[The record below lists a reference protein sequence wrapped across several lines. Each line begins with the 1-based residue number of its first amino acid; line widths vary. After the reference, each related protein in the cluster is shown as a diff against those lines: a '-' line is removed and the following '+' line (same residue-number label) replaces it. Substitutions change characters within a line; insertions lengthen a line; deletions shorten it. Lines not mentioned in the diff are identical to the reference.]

1 METLSRLL
9 RPREIVFAAFLD
21 AMPEMQSEMIGQL
34 RERLSDD
41 HIEVTELLAHHLLK
55 CNRTAAE
62 RLRREYG
69 VSPSRPLTS
78 TGRRPAT
85 RQENPQRTANP

>member
-1 METLSRLL
+1 MPDCGLGLLCVVDGRLVIGECAVNGKWSVRDLEKMETLSRLL

-41 HIEVTELLAHHLLK
+41 HIEVTELLAHHLL
-55 CNRTAAE
+55 
-62 RLRREYG
+62 
-69 VSPSRPLTS
+69 
-78 TGRRPAT
+78 
-85 RQENPQRTANP
+85 